1 LEAKNESLYLM
12 GYLSKEELHKMD
24 FAYLDNDVKI
34 SDKASLDQT
43 HLISLGHRSRIDN
56 LYAVSG
62 LSSFL

>member
-1 LEAKNESLYLM
+1 M
-12 GYLSKEELHKMD
+12 GYLGKEELQKMD

-34 SDKASLDQT
+34 SDKTSLDQAY
-43 HLISLGHRSRIDN
+43 LISIGHRSSIDD

>member
-1 LEAKNESLYLM
+1 M

-34 SDKASLDQT
+34 SDKASLDQK
-43 HLISLGHRSRIDN
+43 HLISIGHRSRIDD